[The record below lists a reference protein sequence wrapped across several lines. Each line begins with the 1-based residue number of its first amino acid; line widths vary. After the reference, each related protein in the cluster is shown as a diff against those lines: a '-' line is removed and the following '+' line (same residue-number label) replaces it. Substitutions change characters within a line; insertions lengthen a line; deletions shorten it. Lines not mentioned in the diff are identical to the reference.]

1 MKKKMKEK
9 ICGHLLPGIEQMWE
23 KITLEKCEGGLP
35 ASVGAERRTAA
46 KRENALPG
54 VPTFAV

>member
-1 MKKKMKEK
+1 MKEK